1 MECADSFI
9 SKDSAYKMRRS
20 LVADMKLSLKPP
32 VVAVQVGIWEPL
44 ASELG
49 SDIWLRHRWDT
60 LWSLSLPQPF
70 EVPWLVVISTT
81 GVMSNQTLRSKWS
94 GQRGLVLPASIS
106 HRGQDRGEWGRD
118 PEYFYTSRAIRG
130 SCVIGKMRER
140 RLKSRPLGVVVKQN
154 ALSFLPFSINL
165 ELHHSNTSLR
175 VLVPSSS
182 SAIWPPTV
190 HRHLVVNLMK
200 KPAM

>member
-1 MECADSFI
+1 MKRYLALTLLGNTVILLLTTALWSVMADSRI
-9 SKDSAYKMRRS
+9 N
-20 LVADMKLSLKPP
+20 
-32 VVAVQVGIWEPL
+32 
-44 ASELG
+44 
-49 SDIWLRHRWDT
+49 
-60 LWSLSLPQPF
+60 
-70 EVPWLVVISTT
+70 T
-81 GVMSNQTLRSKWS
+81 GVMSNQTLRPKRS
-94 GQRGLVLPASIS
+94 GQRGLALPASIS